1 MINNKGFA
9 KFEVLTVIV
18 LLICI
23 GAFLLYQVLGGAS
36 SQQLSTMRDS
46 ASNFAKAVNADS
58 NSFVNSDNVY
68 LDEAIDSGLMN
79 SISSPFGGKCDG
91 SETKYFMNDGT
102 PSVTLKCG
110 KYLINEES
118 VSSIKRSKIYKVSD
132 WTEKELTG
140 SDIEK
145 KELYNC
151 KENGKEIFDDYMEDG
166 YFVYQTNK
174 KYGTSNF
181 YPEDVKDCNIV
192 TKTFYRKIKEVK

>member
-23 GAFLLYQVLGGAS
+23 GAFLLYQVLSGAS

-91 SETKYFMNDGT
+91 SETRYFMNDGT

-118 VSSIKRSKIYKVSD
+118 VSSQQMISKQ
-132 WTEKELTG
+132 L
-140 SDIEK
+140 DIHEQK
-145 KELYNC
+145 NEQQSKANSLAKNYFKMDHSSKC
-151 KENGKEIFDDYMEDG
+151 KI
-166 YFVYQTNK
+166 
-174 KYGTSNF
+174 
-181 YPEDVKDCNIV
+181 
-192 TKTFYRKIKEVK
+192 

>member
-1 MINNKGFA
+1 
-9 KFEVLTVIV
+9 
-18 LLICI
+18 
-23 GAFLLYQVLGGAS
+23 
-36 SQQLSTMRDS
+36 
-46 ASNFAKAVNADS
+46 
-58 NSFVNSDNVY
+58 
-68 LDEAIDSGLMN
+68 
-79 SISSPFGGKCDG
+79 
-91 SETKYFMNDGT
+91 MNDGT

-140 SDIEK
+140 SDVEK

-151 KENGKEIFDDYMEDG
+151 KENGKEVFDDYKEDG

>member
-9 KFEVLTVIV
+9 KFEVLSVIV

-23 GAFLLYQVLGGAS
+23 GAFLMYQVLGGAS

-46 ASNFAKAVNADS
+46 ASNFAKAVIADS

-91 SETKYFMNDGT
+91 SETRYFMNDGT

-110 KYLINEES
+110 KYLINEEN
-118 VSSIKRSKIYKVSD
+118 VSNVKKAKIYKVSE
-132 WTEKELTG
+132 WTEKELSC
-140 SDIEK
+140 SD
-145 KELYNC
+145 
-151 KENGKEIFDDYMEDG
+151 
-166 YFVYQTNK
+166 V
-174 KYGTSNF
+174 
-181 YPEDVKDCNIV
+181 
-192 TKTFYRKIKEVK
+192 